1 MKLYLMTDSMSDV
14 SQEQARAFDIQ
25 VLPQPIR
32 FGEEEFWDDGV
43 SITQEEFYRRIRV
56 ATELPKTSQVPMGN
70 YLDAFN
76 RALQEPEAQV
86 LCITGSS
93 MLSGCYQSACLA
105 RESCSAPD
113 RVTVID
119 SLNATCAE
127 TLLVEEAV
135 RLRDAGKS
143 VAEIAAR
150 MEDIK
155 SRHKIVGM
163 ADDLKYLVMGGRLSP
178 LVGKVGTALHIK
190 PTLKIE
196 GGVIDKAGV
205 VRGWHKGLSWY
216 VEQLRLFPPDK
227 SIPLYIG
234 GADCPDMI
242 AAIRAQLDGAGLDLP
257 EIREV
262 SIGCLIGTHVGPGL
276 TLISW
281 AAQQPLH

>member
-1 MKLYLMTDSMSDV
+1 MIDIVTDSMSDV
-14 SQEQARAFDIQ
+14 SQEQAKEYRIT

-43 SITQEEFYRRIRV
+43 SITQDEFYRRIRV
-56 ATELPKTSQVPMGN
+56 AVELPKTSQVPEASF
-70 YLDAFN
+70 LDAFN
-76 RALQEPEAQV
+76 HALENADAQV

-93 MLSGCYQSACLA
+93 LLSGCYQSACLA
-105 RESCSAPD
+105 KESCDDPD

-135 RLRDAGKS
+135 RQRDAGKT
-143 VAEIAAR
+143 VAEIAER
-150 MEDIK
+150 IEELK

-178 LVGKVGTALHIK
+178 LVGKVGTALNIK

-196 GGVIDKAGV
+196 DGVIGKAGM
-205 VRGWHKGLSWY
+205 VRGNAKGRAWY
-216 VEQLRLFPPDK
+216 VEQLKLFPPDK
-227 SIPLYIG
+227 DIPLYIG
-234 GADCPDMI
+234 GADCPDMVELI
-242 AAIRAQLDGAGLDLP
+242 HQQLDEANLDLP

-262 SIGCLIGTHVGPGL
+262 NIGCLIGTHVGPGL

-281 AAQQPLH
+281 AAKK

>member
-1 MKLYLMTDSMSDV
+1 MIRIVTDSMSDV
-14 SQEQARAFDIQ
+14 SQEQARRYQID

-56 ATELPKTSQVPMGN
+56 ATELPKTSQVPEASF
-70 YLDAFN
+70 LDAFN
-76 RALQEPEAQV
+76 RALEDAGTRV

-105 RESCSAPD
+105 KESCDDPA

-135 RLRDAGKS
+135 RQRDLGRSAE
-143 VAEIAAR
+143 EIAAR
-150 MEDIK
+150 IEDLK

-178 LVGKVGTALHIK
+178 LVGKVGTALNIK

-205 VRGWHKGLSWY
+205 VRGNVKGRAWY
-216 VEQLRLFPPDK
+216 IEQLKLFPPDK
-227 SIPLYIG
+227 DIPLYIG
-234 GADCPDMI
+234 GADCPEMV
-242 AAIRAQLDGAGLDLP
+242 ALIREQIEAAGLDLP

-262 SIGCLIGTHVGPGL
+262 NIGCLIGTHVGPGL

-281 AAQQPLH
+281 AAKK

>member
-1 MKLYLMTDSMSDV
+1 MIRIVTDSMSDV
-14 SQEQARAFDIQ
+14 SQEQARRYQID

-56 ATELPKTSQVPMGN
+56 ATELPKTSQVPEASF
-70 YLDAFN
+70 LDAFN
-76 RALQEPEAQV
+76 RALEDAGTRV

-105 RESCSAPD
+105 KESCDDPA
-113 RVTVID
+113 RVIVID

-135 RLRDAGKS
+135 RQRDLGRSAE
-143 VAEIAAR
+143 EIAAR
-150 MEDIK
+150 IEDLK

-178 LVGKVGTALHIK
+178 LVGKVGTALNIK

-205 VRGWHKGLSWY
+205 VRGNVKGRAWY
-216 VEQLRLFPPDK
+216 IEQLKLFPPDK
-227 SIPLYIG
+227 DIPLYIG
-234 GADCPDMI
+234 GADCPEMV
-242 AAIRAQLDGAGLDLP
+242 ALIREQIEAAGLDLP

-262 SIGCLIGTHVGPGL
+262 NIGCLIGTHVGPGL

-281 AAQQPLH
+281 AAKK

>member
-1 MKLYLMTDSMSDV
+1 MIRIVTDSMSDV
-14 SQEQARAFDIQ
+14 SRERARIYDID

-32 FGEEEFWDDGV
+32 FGDDEMWDDGEV
-43 SITQEEFYRRIRV
+43 STQERFYRRIRE
-56 ATELPKTSQVPMGN
+56 ATELPKTSQVPMN
-70 YLDAFN
+70 SFLDAFN
-76 RALQEPEAQV
+76 RALADPEAQA

-105 RESCSAPD
+105 RESCADPE

-135 RLRDAGKS
+135 LQRDAGKTMEEI
-143 VAEIAAR
+143 VARVEELKGR
-150 MEDIK
+150 Y
-155 SRHKIVGM
+155 KIIGM

-205 VRGWHKGLSWY
+205 VRGNAKGRAWY
-216 VEQLRLFPPDK
+216 IEQLKLFPPDK

-234 GADCPDMI
+234 GADCPDMV
-242 AAIRAQLDGAGLDLP
+242 ALIREQIESAGLDLP

-281 AAQQPLH
+281 AMAK

>member
-1 MKLYLMTDSMSDV
+1 MIRIVTDSMSDV
-14 SQEQARAFDIQ
+14 SQEQARAYDID

-32 FGEEEFWDDGV
+32 FGDEEFWDDGV
-43 SITQEEFYRRIRV
+43 SITQAEFYQRIRA

-70 YLDAFN
+70 FLDAFN
-76 RALQEPEAQV
+76 RALENPENQV
-86 LCITGSS
+86 LCVTGSS
-93 MLSGCYQSACLA
+93 HLSGCYQSACLA
-105 RESCSAPD
+105 KESCVDPG

-135 RLRDAGKS
+135 AQRDAGRTVK
-143 VAEIAAR
+143 EITER
-150 MEDIK
+150 LEDLK
-155 SRHKIVGM
+155 SRHKIIGM

-190 PTLKIE
+190 PPLKIE

-205 VRGWHKGLSWY
+205 VRGNAKGRAWY
-216 VEQLRLFPPDK
+216 IEQLKLFPPDM

-234 GADCPDMI
+234 GADCPDMVALI
-242 AAIRAQLDGAGLDLP
+242 HEQIEAAGLELP

-262 SIGCLIGTHVGPGL
+262 NIGCLIGTHVGPGL

-281 AAQQPLH
+281 AMAK

>member
-1 MKLYLMTDSMSDV
+1 MIWIVTDSMSDV
-14 SQEQARAFDIQ
+14 SQEQAKQYHIE

-56 ATELPKTSQVPMGN
+56 ADELPKTSQVPEASF
-70 YLDAFN
+70 LDAFN
-76 RALQEPEAQV
+76 RALENPETKV

-93 MLSGCYQSACLA
+93 LLSGCYQSACLA
-105 RESCSAPD
+105 KESCDDPD
-113 RVTVID
+113 RVAVVD
-119 SLNATCAE
+119 SMNATCAE

-135 RLRDAGKS
+135 RQRDAGRTLE
-143 VAEIAAR
+143 EIVDR

-155 SRHKIVGM
+155 ARHKIVGM

-196 GGVIDKAGV
+196 GGEIGKAGV
-205 VRGWHKGLSWY
+205 VRGNAKGRAWY
-216 VEQLRLFPPDK
+216 VEQLKLFPPDK
-227 SIPLYIG
+227 DIPLYIG
-234 GADCPDMI
+234 GADCPDMV
-242 AAIRAQLDGAGLDLP
+242 ALIREQLDTAGLDLP

-281 AAQQPLH
+281 AVKK

>member
-1 MKLYLMTDSMSDV
+1 MIRIVTDSMSDV
-14 SQEQARAFDIQ
+14 SQEQSRAYHID

-43 SITQEEFYRRIRV
+43 SITQEEFYKRIRV
-56 ATELPKTSQVPMGN
+56 ATELPKTSQVPMVSF
-70 YLDAFN
+70 LDAFN
-76 RALQEPEAQV
+76 SALEDPENQV

-93 MLSGCYQSACLA
+93 LLSGCYQSACLA
-105 RESCSAPD
+105 KESCADPD

-135 RLRDAGKS
+135 LQRDAGKT
-143 VAEIAAR
+143 VAEIAER
-150 MEDIK
+150 IEDIK
-155 SRHKIVGM
+155 SRHKIIGM

-205 VRGWHKGLSWY
+205 VRGNAKGRAWY
-216 VEQLRLFPPDK
+216 IEQLKLFPPDK

-234 GADCPDMI
+234 GADCPD
-242 AAIRAQLDGAGLDLP
+242 AVALIREQIEAEGLDLP

-262 SIGCLIGTHVGPGL
+262 NIGCLIGTHVGPGL

-281 AAQQPLH
+281 AIAK

>member
-1 MKLYLMTDSMSDV
+1 MIRIVTDSMSDV
-14 SQEQARAFDIQ
+14 TQEQARTYQID

-56 ATELPKTSQVPMGN
+56 AEELPKTSQVPEAN
-70 YLDAFN
+70 FLDAFDA
-76 RALQEPEAQV
+76 ALKDPEAQV

-105 RESCSAPD
+105 RESCADPE
-113 RVTVID
+113 RVVVID

-135 RLRDAGKS
+135 RQRDEGKTLGQI
-143 VAEIAAR
+143 VER
-150 MEDIK
+150 VEDIK
-155 SRHKIVGM
+155 ARHKIVGM

-205 VRGWHKGLSWY
+205 VRGNAKGRAWY
-216 VEQLRLFPPDK
+216 VEQLKLFPPDK
-227 SIPLYIG
+227 DIPLYIG
-234 GADCPDMI
+234 GADCPDMVKL
-242 AAIRAQLDGAGLDLP
+242 IRKQLDAAELDLP

-262 SIGCLIGTHVGPGL
+262 NIGCLIGTHVGPGL

-281 AAQQPLH
+281 AAKK

>member
-1 MKLYLMTDSMSDV
+1 MIRIVTDSMSDV
-14 SQEQARAFDIQ
+14 TQEQAKAYQID

-43 SITQEEFYRRIRV
+43 SITQEEFYRRIRTV
-56 ATELPKTSQVPMGN
+56 EELPKTSQVPEAN
-70 YLDAFN
+70 FLDAFDG
-76 RALQEPEAQV
+76 ALTNPETKV

-105 RESCSAPD
+105 KESCIDPK
-113 RVTVID
+113 RVVVID

-135 RLRDAGKS
+135 RQRDEGKS
-143 VAEIAAR
+143 LEQIVER

-155 SRHKIVGM
+155 ARHKIVGM

-205 VRGWHKGLSWY
+205 VRGNAKGRAWY
-216 VEQLRLFPPDK
+216 IEQLKLFPPDK
-227 SIPLYIG
+227 EIPLYIG
-234 GADCPDMI
+234 GADCPDMVKLI
-242 AAIRAQLDGAGLDLP
+242 HEQLDEAGLDLP

-262 SIGCLIGTHVGPGL
+262 NIGCLIGTHVGPGL

-281 AAQQPLH
+281 AVKK

>member
-1 MKLYLMTDSMSDV
+1 MIRIVTDSMSDV
-14 SQEQARAFDIQ
+14 SQERARAYHID

-32 FGEEEFWDDGV
+32 FGDEEMWDDGAV
-43 SITQEEFYRRIRV
+43 STQEQFYRRIRV
-56 ATELPKTSQVPMGN
+56 ATELPKTSQVPMSSF
-70 YLDAFN
+70 LDTFN
-76 RALQEPEAQV
+76 RALGDPEAQV

-93 MLSGCYQSACLA
+93 LLSGCYQSACLA
-105 RESCSAPD
+105 RESCVDPE

-127 TLLVEEAV
+127 TMLVEEAA
-135 RLRDAGKS
+135 LQRDMGKTLEEV
-143 VAEIAAR
+143 VARVE
-150 MEDIK
+150 EVK
-155 SRHKIVGM
+155 SRYKIIGM

-205 VRGWHKGLSWY
+205 VRGNAKGRAWY
-216 VEQLRLFPPDK
+216 IEQLKLFPPDK
-227 SIPLYIG
+227 SIPLYIA
-234 GADCPDMI
+234 GADCPDMV
-242 AAIRAQLDGAGLDLP
+242 ALIREQIESAGLDLP

-262 SIGCLIGTHVGPGL
+262 NIGCLIGTHVGPGL

-281 AAQQPLH
+281 MMAK

>member
-1 MKLYLMTDSMSDV
+1 MIHIVTDSMSDV
-14 SQEQARAFDIQ
+14 SQERARACHIE

-32 FGEEEFWDDGV
+32 FGEEEMWDDGAV
-43 SITQEEFYRRIRV
+43 STQQEFYRRIR
-56 ATELPKTSQVPMGN
+56 AASELPKTSQVPMSSF
-70 YLDAFN
+70 LDAFN
-76 RALQEPEAQV
+76 RALNDPEAQV

-93 MLSGCYQSACLA
+93 QLSGCYQSACLA
-105 RESCSAPD
+105 RESCADPD

-127 TLLVEEAV
+127 TMLVEEAAAQ
-135 RLRDAGKS
+135 RDAGKS
-143 VAEIAAR
+143 IGEVVARVEEVR
-150 MEDIK
+150 
-155 SRHKIVGM
+155 SRHKIIGM

-205 VRGWHKGLSWY
+205 VRGNAKGRAWY
-216 VEQLRLFPPDK
+216 VEQLKLFPPDK
-227 SIPLYIG
+227 SIPLYVA
-234 GADCPDMI
+234 GADCPDMV
-242 AAIRAQLDGAGLDLP
+242 ALIREQIESAGLDLP

-262 SIGCLIGTHVGPGL
+262 NIGCLIGTHVGPGL

-281 AAQQPLH
+281 MMK